1 MHIKSLV
8 FISNFL
14 LTFLTNHVL
23 EGCLV
28 NNKNNAFYEEQKI
41 IRNHRFYWGI
51 AIPL

>member
-41 IRNHRFYWGI
+41 IRNHRCY
-51 AIPL
+51 